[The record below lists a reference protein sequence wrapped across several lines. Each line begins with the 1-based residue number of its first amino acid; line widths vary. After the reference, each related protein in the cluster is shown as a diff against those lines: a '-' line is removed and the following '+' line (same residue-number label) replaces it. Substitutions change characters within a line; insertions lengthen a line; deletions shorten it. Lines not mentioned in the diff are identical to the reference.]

1 MKRLSITS
9 KALFALSLGT
19 ALSSPVL
26 AQAEAEDDQAGI
38 ADIVVTARKTE
49 ESLQTTPVAV
59 SAFSGADLEK
69 QQIVG
74 VTQLQTATPNL
85 NFSSAVAQPGSA
97 TIFMRGQGSSDGLM
111 AIDQA
116 IGAYVNGVYLARS
129 TGGAFDM
136 VDIQRVE
143 VLRGPQGTLFGRN
156 TTGGAINII
165 PNEPTGELG
174 GSLRADAGNYKTF
187 LVRGVLNVPI
197 SGDDIGLRVAAQHR
211 EHGGYG
217 RDLVDGQPL
226 NDANSEY
233 IRATLK
239 FAPAGSGFKALLSY
253 DWSDFVNNGELVG
266 LGHIASSAATRD
278 TLVAVC
284 NGNAPIAALNAL
296 QPLCSPAAR
305 GTMAKFVY
313 GGPGGQSDIYAVN
326 QNVASYGKSRSSGF
340 TGILEYEFS
349 EAARIKSTTAWRRV
363 DLDSLSDNDGTPFH
377 FTGGF
382 TGSFGNRIKQRQ
394 FSQELQLSGKL
405 SMVEYILGGFY
416 FVENG
421 SDVSRSGSL
430 FPLSTA
436 IGFNDATVRN
446 RSAAGFGQLIF
457 NATDALRITA
467 GLRYTSDKRG
477 IEWRNRNESFTTG
490 VQTSSLPANLLDG
503 DPNDPFRVTR
513 SRTYTYWSWLGSV
526 DYKFS
531 DSLFAYAKVSR
542 SQRSG
547 GFNTRIT
554 GGAIPPIS
562 FLPERVTDYELGLKL
577 DLFDGKGRIN
587 LAAFNSNVD
596 NVQRNVIG
604 VIGTTL
610 TSGIDNAAKARL
622 RGLELEAT
630 FKPVQG
636 LTLGGTLGYTDAKY
650 TKFINSIDLTDW
662 SDTKFHYAPEYTLSI
677 KADYEQPVG
686 DGTLKLHADYGW
698 RSEQWSTAMALPA
711 SARTGLTADQIAA
724 GNKALQDTALLPSYG
739 LLNAR
744 IAYQFDKP
752 NVEIAFYAQNITK
765 TKYFTRLLALENTP
779 FGLTSY
785 MPGDPRTYGVSAS
798 IKF

>member
-278 TLVAVC
+278 TLVGEELEAEEGHDDVH
-284 NGNAPIAALNAL
+284 AP
-296 QPLCSPAAR
+296 
-305 GTMAKFVY
+305 
-313 GGPGGQSDIYAVN
+313 
-326 QNVASYGKSRSSGF
+326 RS
-340 TGILEYEFS
+340 
-349 EAARIKSTTAWRRV
+349 
-363 DLDSLSDNDGTPFH
+363 
-377 FTGGF
+377 
-382 TGSFGNRIKQRQ
+382 
-394 FSQELQLSGKL
+394 
-405 SMVEYILGGFY
+405 
-416 FVENG
+416 
-421 SDVSRSGSL
+421 
-430 FPLSTA
+430 
-436 IGFNDATVRN
+436 ATVR
-446 RSAAGFGQLIF
+446 SAARRQSALLLVRSP
-457 NATDALRITA
+457 TDVR
-467 GLRYTSDKRG
+467 
-477 IEWRNRNESFTTG
+477 
-490 VQTSSLPANLLDG
+490 
-503 DPNDPFRVTR
+503 
-513 SRTYTYWSWLGSV
+513 
-526 DYKFS
+526 
-531 DSLFAYAKVSR
+531 
-542 SQRSG
+542 
-547 GFNTRIT
+547 
-554 GGAIPPIS
+554 
-562 FLPERVTDYELGLKL
+562 
-577 DLFDGKGRIN
+577 
-587 LAAFNSNVD
+587 
-596 NVQRNVIG
+596 
-604 VIGTTL
+604 
-610 TSGIDNAAKARL
+610 
-622 RGLELEAT
+622 
-630 FKPVQG
+630 QG
-636 LTLGGTLGYTDAKY
+636 LSAELLGALG
-650 TKFINSIDLTDW
+650 
-662 SDTKFHYAPEYTLSI
+662 ERR
-677 KADYEQPVG
+677 V
-686 DGTLKLHADYGW
+686 
-698 RSEQWSTAMALPA
+698 R
-711 SARTGLTADQIAA
+711 
-724 GNKALQDTALLPSYG
+724 
-739 LLNAR
+739 
-744 IAYQFDKP
+744 
-752 NVEIAFYAQNITK
+752 
-765 TKYFTRLLALENTP
+765 RLLAELV
-779 FGLTSY
+779 LH
-785 MPGDPRTYGVSAS
+785 A
-798 IKF
+798 